1 MISEDFVLK
10 LVKAVSLGLQS
21 ARCVMAVY
29 RGSKIITTKD
39 KHGKRSQ
46 RFA

>member
-21 ARCVMAVY
+21 ARRA
-29 RGSKIITTKD
+29 RGYS
-39 KHGKRSQ
+39 GLSGQ
-46 RFA
+46 